1 MLSTGDKYAID
12 TYGTFISS
20 GGTAGYCVV
29 ALPEDS
35 QYSIYYL
42 QAILNSKYM
51 EWISSLYGEIF
62 RGGFIARGTKVLKQ
76 LPVRTI
82 DFTNAEE
89 VATHNDIADRQKHL
103 IKLGDKITANL
114 GNRRKLTPLQR
125 QFDVLKEAQQAAIR
139 NLYGLTEDE
148 DNKIPVIKDIY
159 ATD

>member
-1 MLSTGDKYAID
+1 
-12 TYGTFISS
+12 
-20 GGTAGYCVV
+20 
-29 ALPEDS
+29 
-35 QYSIYYL
+35 
-42 QAILNSKYM
+42 M

-89 VATHNDIADRQKHL
+89 VATHNDIAERQKQL
-103 IKLGDKITANL
+103 IKLGDKITANF

-125 QFDVLKEAQQAAIR
+125 QFDVLKVAQQTVIR

-148 DNKIPVIKDIY
+148 DNQIPVIKDIY